1 MVFGGEGAVGE
12 GKPLGDV
19 FSLGVGVLS
28 LKYIRIPEINKVL
41 LCLLFGA

>member
-1 MVFGGEGAVGE
+1 MVFVGGTGLLRV
-12 GKPLGDV
+12 V

-41 LCLLFGA
+41 LWLLLGA